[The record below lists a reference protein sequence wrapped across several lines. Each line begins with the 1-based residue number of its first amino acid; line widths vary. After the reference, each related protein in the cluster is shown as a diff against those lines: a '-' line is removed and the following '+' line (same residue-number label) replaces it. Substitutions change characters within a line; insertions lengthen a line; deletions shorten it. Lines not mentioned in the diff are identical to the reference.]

1 MTDITEDTGAVEQH
15 SAYQNP
21 ATGSYTVPT
30 RKDAKTGRFTN
41 ELPQHGRMCM
51 IADEEDYWVDVT
63 TYEDMGRVF
72 LNTVTGERIT
82 LPYEEV
88 L

>member
-1 MTDITEDTGAVEQH
+1 MIDIPERAR
-15 SAYQNP
+15 AYQNP
-21 ATGSYTVPT
+21 TTGSYTVPT
-30 RKDAKTGRFTN
+30 RKDATTGRFTN
-41 ELPQHGRMCM
+41 EPPQHGRMYM

-72 LNTVTGERIT
+72 LNTATGERIT